1 MTTIHSRLRTGPS
14 ARGLITVGLVVYTK
28 PMAEYFPRSVV
39 GIAPTALIDHV
50 ARFLG
55 NSLLKHVWQLP
66 GTVMDLWMGTHNGG
80 K

>member
-1 MTTIHSRLRTGPS
+1 
-14 ARGLITVGLVVYTK
+14 
-28 PMAEYFPRSVV
+28 MAEYFPRSVV